1 MLNGQKVEIKTGG
14 NFDPIPMDKYTV
26 QIVDVNLVTQLK
38 FQSTE
43 EEEVLNYQ
51 FTVLDDKEMEV
62 TSDGGEKATGTTRGR
77 NLWKRCRLAMNN
89 RSWLGKLAKAALG
102 RDLTK
107 EEVAGFDPESII
119 GKQVDVM
126 VEQSASKDGQKIF
139 NNIVA
144 FNQTVKPLQPVDPKD
159 VAKTGQVLEKKT
171 VSATAPDAD
180 DEADALISETKK
192 IETPDESPDE
202 VADLEAKLAEA
213 KRKKEAVAKK

>member
-26 QIVDVNLVTQLK
+26 QCVDVKLVKQLK
-38 FQSTE
+38 YQSTE

-62 TSDGGEKATGTTRGR
+62 TNESGVKEKASTRGK
-77 NLWKRCRLAMNN
+77 NLWKRCRLVINN
-89 RSWLGKLAKAALG
+89 RSWLGQLAKAIVG

-107 EEVAGFDPESII
+107 EEVAAFDPESII

-126 VEQSASKDGQKIF
+126 VDQTTSKDGQKVF
-139 NNIVA
+139 NNILT
-144 FNQTVKPLQPVDPKD
+144 FNKNVKPLKAVDPKE
-159 VAKTGQVLEKKT
+159 VVKTGEVVEKKT

-180 DEADALISETKK
+180 DEADKLVSNMKQEELSE
-192 IETPDESPDE
+192 EGADE
-202 VADLEAKLAEA
+202 VADLEKKLAEA
-213 KRKKEAVAKK
+213 KKKKEAATGK